1 MGPVSRLM
9 TRSLYAVINE
19 CYTWSDMLSLS
30 PEALCELQF
39 WEANL
44 QEYDPQP
51 LWCQPGGVRIVY
63 SDASNT
69 GFGGYIVEHGQYVVH
84 GHWDA
89 VEAQQSSTWRE
100 LKGVRLV
107 LQSLISKLQN
117 CKVKWLI
124 LITKM
129 FPGFFWWVIKTRP
142 FNRKP

>member
-1 MGPVSRLM
+1 
-9 TRSLYAVINE
+9 
-19 CYTWSDMLSLS
+19 MLSLS

-39 WEANL
+39 WETNL
-44 QEYDPQP
+44 QEYDSQP
-51 LWCQPGGVRIVY
+51 LWCQPGAVRIVY
-63 SDASNT
+63 SDASDT

-100 LKGVRLV
+100 LKGIRLV
-107 LQSLISKLQN
+107 LQSLISKLQI
-117 CKVKWLI
+117 VKLSGL

-129 FPGFFWWVIKTRP
+129 FPGFFWWVVKTRP